1 MPETVLPFEI
11 GGGAIRRFSDAKIG
25 AAVDAALATIP
36 RDKTGAVLAV
46 ADKDQVRLVAAARLG
61 ANWSVVGVLEKQWK
75 GDLRAEAAVRFAW

>member
-11 GGGAIRRFSDAKIG
+11 SGGAIRRFSDAKIG

-36 RDKTGAVLAV
+36 KDKTGAVLAV